1 MKLSLNSMLNSDD
14 GVTSIE
20 YGLLSALIAVVI
32 VVSVS
37 SLGNE
42 VLRLFTDIAT
52 NIVLATS

>member
-1 MKLSLNSMLNSDD
+1 MKLSLKSMLNSDD

-52 NIVLATS
+52 NIVLATA